1 MKGIIALIISIIT
14 ISIAVYGVVDD
25 LNTGVQVIDATSPAI
40 KGDYQA
46 ATTNVVNV
54 GTDYIIGA
62 VYFAIVMA
70 FVGIFI
76 GILKK
81 I

>member
-1 MKGIIALIISIIT
+1 MKKIIALIISIIT
-14 ISIAVYGVVDD
+14 ISVTVYSIVDD
-25 LNTGVQVIDATSPAI
+25 LNTGVQVIDATSPAV

-62 VYFAIVMA
+62 VYFAIAMI
-70 FVGIFI
+70 FVGVFI